1 VSVLRPARNAGRI
14 ARVALTAESPPGVRR
29 WELAPAALAAAGV
42 LILHVLLSGRYG
54 FHRDEL
60 ATIAAG
66 RHPSLGYVDRGPVM
80 PLATRAVM
88 AVTGTHLFPLRVL
101 AGAAHAGVVVVAGLL
116 TRAFGGRQPAIGL
129 AVLGA
134 ALAPVFL
141 AAGSLFLAPV
151 FDLLWW
157 SLAIYVVTRLLAGAD
172 PRWWLAVGGLVG
184 IGLETRVT
192 MALLAV
198 GLAVGLAAVPEGRR
212 LLAGPWPWA
221 GAALALGLWLPN
233 LVWQAL
239 NGWPLTDL
247 AAGARDDVGDAGGL
261 GYSAVRQVFQAGPVG
276 LALVLLGIVVLARRP
291 PFRVLAVT
299 MVVVTVANFAAAG
312 RPVYL
317 APLYVVGL
325 AAGAVG
331 VGDWVRF
338 DRRRWQQVATGLALA
353 GVVALPAVTPLVPP
367 HAYGDI
373 FLDVDGDIGEE
384 VGWPDMVDLVVMV
397 RRAVPV
403 DRRADLKV
411 VTAGAGEAAAI
422 DLYGPARGLA
432 PGTALSPEG
441 SYATWWPD
449 DAELDTVIFVR
460 YPRSVLTPFC
470 HVLGPLAVVGNDE
483 FVDNRAQL
491 GTITL
496 CRRLSIGPAELR
508 RVLAAAADGDGTSGG
523 GR

>member
-1 VSVLRPARNAGRI
+1 MAP
-14 ARVALTAESPPGVRR
+14 VALTAESPPGVRR
-29 WELAPAALAAAGV
+29 RDLAPVAVAAAGV

-60 ATIAAG
+60 ATVAAG
-66 RHPSLGYVDRGPVM
+66 RHPSLGYVDRGPVV
-80 PLATRAVM
+80 PLTTRAVM
-88 AVTGTHLFPLRVL
+88 AVTGAHLWPLRML

-116 TRAFGGRQPAIGL
+116 ARSFGGRRPAIGL

-141 AAGSLFLAPV
+141 AEGSLFLAPV

-157 SLAIYVVTRLLAGAD
+157 SLALYAVASLLAGAD
-172 PRWWLAVGGLVG
+172 PRWWLAVGALVG
-184 IGLETRVT
+184 IGMETRLT
-192 MALLAV
+192 MGLLAA
-198 GLAVGLAAVPEGRR
+198 GLAIGLAAVPEGRR
-212 LLAGPWPWA
+212 QLTGPWPWA
-221 GAALALGLWLPN
+221 GAALAAGLWLPN

-247 AAGARDDVGDAGGL
+247 AAGVRDDVGGAGGL
-261 GYSAVRQVFQAGPVG
+261 GYAAVRQVFQAGPVG
-276 LALVLLGIVVLARRP
+276 LALVLFGIVMLARRP

-299 MVVVTVANFAAAG
+299 MLVVTAANFAAAG

-331 VGDWVRF
+331 VDGWVRF

-353 GVVALPAVTPLVPP
+353 GVVALPAVTPLVPA

-373 FLDVDGDIGEE
+373 FLDVDGDVGEE
-384 VGWPDMVDLVVMV
+384 VGWTDMVDIVVAV

-403 DRRADLKV
+403 DRWSDLKV
-411 VTAGAGEAAAI
+411 ITAGAGEAGAI

-460 YPRSVLTPFC
+460 YPRSALTPFC
-470 HVLGPLAVVGNDE
+470 HVLGPIAAVGNDE
-483 FVDNRAQL
+483 FVENRAHL

-508 RVLAAAADGDGTSGG
+508 RVLERAADGDGSTA
-523 GR
+523 GRQM